1 MQIIKI
7 YPKGFGSNAYLITKD
22 GQNAIVID
30 PSTPRVFDEVTKRGL
45 TAQFVLL
52 THFHFDHT
60 AGVEIFQT
68 NGAKV
73 VCMQEA
79 KAHIGTKA
87 DCSWAFGAPP
97 AEYRV
102 DDTFLDNE
110 SKTLCGIKVTAW
122 HTPGHTEGSAC
133 YFFEDGNERALFT
146 GDTLFYHTVGRV
158 DLPTG
163 DGAKLEQ
170 SLARLSRLDDWKIY
184 PGHGEESSI
193 FEEVKNNPFM
203 VFKE

>member
-7 YPKGFGSNAYLITKD
+7 YPKGFGSNAYIITKD

-68 NGAKV
+68 NGAK
-73 VCMQEA
+73 
-79 KAHIGTKA
+79 
-87 DCSWAFGAPP
+87 
-97 AEYRV
+97 
-102 DDTFLDNE
+102 
-110 SKTLCGIKVTAW
+110 
-122 HTPGHTEGSAC
+122 
-133 YFFEDGNERALFT
+133 
-146 GDTLFYHTVGRV
+146 
-158 DLPTG
+158 
-163 DGAKLEQ
+163 LEQ

-193 FEEVKNNPFM
+193 YEEIKNNPFM